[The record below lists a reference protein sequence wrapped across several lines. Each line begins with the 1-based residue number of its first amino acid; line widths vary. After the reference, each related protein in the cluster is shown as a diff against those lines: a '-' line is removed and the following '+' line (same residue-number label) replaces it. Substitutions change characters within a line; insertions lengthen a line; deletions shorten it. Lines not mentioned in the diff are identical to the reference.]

1 MGNPSGMITTEQAFS
16 ILENAVSALNE
27 IEVSLWDARNCVLAE
42 TIVSPISMP
51 PFRQSNM
58 DGYAVSLHDSLEY
71 HHVGEVKAGD
81 EELISLKPGEAVKIF
96 TGAAVPDSAQAV
108 IQIEKV
114 SIFEKQLLLDGPLL
128 PNTNVRPMGSQIS
141 KNDIALI
148 KGTFL
153 NPAGIGFLAG
163 LGITSVNV
171 IRKPSIGIV
180 ITGNELVSPGQ
191 PLPHGKVYES
201 NAIMLH
207 SALEKLDFD
216 SVLLYE
222 VRDDFESTKSI
233 LQKAIDEN
241 DVVLVSGGI
250 SVGDYDFTAKALEDF
265 GVKTLFC
272 KVNQKP
278 GKPLFAG
285 KHGNKII
292 FALPGNPAAALT
304 CFYVYG
310 LPTLQKL
317 SGMEV
322 NYGTTVQKVLS
333 HDFRVSNVRAQ
344 FLKAVVMDDSVTIL
358 PHQDSS
364 MLDSFALANAL
375 VYMPDGNYQKTKGD
389 YVALYLI

>member
-1 MGNPSGMITTEQAFS
+1 MITIEKAFA
-16 ILENAVSALNE
+16 ILEQSVPSLNE
-27 IEVSLWDARNCVLAE
+27 IEVPLWDARNCVLSQ
-42 TIVSPISMP
+42 TIISPISMP

-58 DGYAVSLHDSLEY
+58 DGYAVSLHDFLEY
-71 HHVGEVKAGD
+71 HIIGEVKAGD
-81 EELISLKPGEAVKIF
+81 HAVIVLQPGEAVKIF
-96 TGAAVPDSAQAV
+96 TGAAVPDSAQVV

-114 SIFEKQLLLDGPLL
+114 SISGNKLLLDKPLI
-128 PNTNVRPMGSQIS
+128 PDTNVRPMGSQIS
-141 KNDIALI
+141 KNDVALI
-148 KGTFL
+148 KGAFL
-153 NPAGIGFLAG
+153 NPAAIGFLAC

-201 NAIMLH
+201 NALMLH
-207 SALEKLDFD
+207 SALAKSGFD
-216 SVLLYE
+216 SVLLYK

-233 LQKAIDEN
+233 LEKAIDEN

-250 SVGDYDFTAKALEDF
+250 SVGDYDFTGKSLEAL
-265 GVKTLFC
+265 GVETLFY

-278 GKPLFAG
+278 GKPLLAG
-285 KHGNKII
+285 KLGNKII

-310 LPTLQKL
+310 VPTLQKL
-317 SGMEV
+317 SGLEV
-322 NYGTTVQKVLS
+322 DYGTTVQKILS
-333 HDFRVSNVRAQ
+333 HDYHVSNVRAQ
-344 FLKAVVMDDSVTIL
+344 FLKAVITGDLVTIL

-375 VYMPDGNYQKTKGD
+375 VYMSDGDYQKLKD
-389 YVALYLI
+389 DAVAVYLI